1 MIGLTLES
9 YLFKLKAFNEKKRKK
24 DERIF
29 NLIYVKV
36 ASYIPLQII
45 EFKPIINMIFGQN
58 CVRLLQFLLG

>member
-36 ASYIPLQII
+36 ASYIHL
-45 EFKPIINMIFGQN
+45 
-58 CVRLLQFLLG
+58 